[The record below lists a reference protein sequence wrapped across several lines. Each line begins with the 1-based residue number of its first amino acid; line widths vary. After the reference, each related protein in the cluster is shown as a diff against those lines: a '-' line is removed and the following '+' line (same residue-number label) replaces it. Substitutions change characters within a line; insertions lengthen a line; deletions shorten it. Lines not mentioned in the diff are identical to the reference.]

1 MEKKAYVVDIK
12 NLDQPLNQHGLKLI
26 HEVIRSGQGY

>member
-12 NLDQPLNQHGLKLI
+12 NLDQPLNQHVLKLI
-26 HEVIRSGQGY
+26 HEVIRFGQGY